1 MIGIKG
7 SVEVNMFKYIENS
20 FRTKAIIA
28 SSSGDALEAYINKS
42 SPSATVEAEYGD
54 QLVSGSYATLAH
66 HGKQVGQKCP
76 CLYDNF
82 PPLKGLMVG
91 ISHLDID
98 TLGGVLAL
106 VGVKPHAPKFW
117 VLAAFVDEQ
126 GAHRI
131 RANGADERTIAQIWA
146 MWAWLESHPI
156 TITEEVTS
164 VTSSVI
170 NATKTL
176 CQILAGDED
185 LLSAGNA
192 FQAEEAKNNLAA
204 FVRSSS
210 TGGKTVILRESEGFV
225 NHLYVTP
232 AGTQGDWV
240 VAYNPADTSVT
251 ISMRETIPGFS
262 CIELVQTLWGPLAG
276 GHVGIAG
283 SPRNRKMCL
292 KDADE
297 LMELV
302 ISKL

>member
-1 MIGIKG
+1 
-7 SVEVNMFKYIENS
+7 
-20 FRTKAIIA
+20 
-28 SSSGDALEAYINKS
+28 
-42 SPSATVEAEYGD
+42 
-54 QLVSGSYATLAH
+54 
-66 HGKQVGQKCP
+66 
-76 CLYDNF
+76 
-82 PPLKGLMVG
+82 MVG

-156 TITEEVTS
+156 TITEEVTG
-164 VTSSVI
+164 VTNQVI
-170 NATKTL
+170 EATKAL

-185 LLSAGNA
+185 LLLAGNA

-210 TGGKTVILRESEGFV
+210 TGGKTIILRESEGFV
-225 NHLYVTP
+225 NHLYTTP